1 MNRII
6 SVSLLALGLTLCGQA
21 YAQRYLPGMKGIQ
34 ATAGAVDGFKLSR
47 QHGQAFVFGAAMAT
61 YTKSG
66 NRWVFGAEYLQKNHR
81 YEEMDI
87 PVSQFTGEA
96 GHYFRFLSD
105 RSKAFFLS
113 LGTSLM
119 GGYETINRGKEM
131 LPDGAT
137 LTGKDS
143 FLYGGA
149 LTLEAE
155 TYLSDRFILL
165 VGARERYL
173 PSSSISDFH
182 FQFSVGLK
190 IIIN

>member
-1 MNRII
+1 M
-6 SVSLLALGLTLCGQA
+6 LALCLALCGQA
-21 YAQRYLPGMKGIQ
+21 QAQRYLPGMKGIQ

-61 YTKSG
+61 YTKNG

-81 YEEMDI
+81 YEEMYI

-96 GHYFRFLSD
+96 GHYFKFLSD
-105 RSKAFFLS
+105 NSKTFFLS
-113 LGTSLM
+113 LGASLM
-119 GGYETINRGKEM
+119 GGYETINWGKEI

-137 LTGKDS
+137 LTGKDN

-149 LTLEAE
+149 VTLEAE
-155 TYLSDRFILL
+155 TYLTGRLVLL
-165 VGARERYL
+165 VGARQRYL
-173 PSSSISDFH
+173 PSSAVSDFH
-182 FQFSVGLK
+182 FQLSVGVK

>member
-1 MNRII
+1 M
-6 SVSLLALGLTLCGQA
+6 LALCLALTGQA
-21 YAQRYLPGMKGIQ
+21 QAQRYLPGMKGIQ

-119 GGYETINRGKEM
+119 GGYETINWGKEM

-149 LTLEAE
+149 VTLEAE
-155 TYLSDRFILL
+155 TYLSDRLVLL
-165 VGARERYL
+165 IGARERYL
-173 PSSSISDFH
+173 PSSSVSGFH
-182 FQFSVGLK
+182 FQLSIGLK
-190 IIIN
+190 FMID